1 MKNPTRKEAAVLSR
15 AEAVANGEQ
24 TRWAAWEAVS
34 LVDRQ
39 RAVGVAGL
47 PKERASDPLAAFTDD
62 ERARI
67 RVALYNHVARMEF
80 IMQCMNASNTSA
92 QGWLH

>member
-1 MKNPTRKEAAVLSR
+1 MKNPTSKEAAVLSK
-15 AEAVANGEQ
+15 AETIANAEQ

-47 PKERASDPLAAFTDD
+47 PKARASDPIATFTDA
-62 ERARI
+62 ERAQI
-67 RVALYNHVARMEF
+67 RAALYNHVARMEF
-80 IMQCMNASNTSA
+80 IMQCMNASNTNGM
-92 QGWLH
+92 GWLH

>member
-1 MKNPTRKEAAVLSR
+1 VKNPTRKEATALSK
-15 AEAVANGEQ
+15 AEAVALGEQ

-39 RAVGVAGL
+39 RAIGVAGL
-47 PKERASDPLAAFTDD
+47 PKERATDPIASFTDA

-67 RVALYNHVARMEF
+67 RAAIYNHIARMEF
-80 IMQCMNASNTSA
+80 IMQCMNPANTNA
-92 QGWLH
+92 MGWLH